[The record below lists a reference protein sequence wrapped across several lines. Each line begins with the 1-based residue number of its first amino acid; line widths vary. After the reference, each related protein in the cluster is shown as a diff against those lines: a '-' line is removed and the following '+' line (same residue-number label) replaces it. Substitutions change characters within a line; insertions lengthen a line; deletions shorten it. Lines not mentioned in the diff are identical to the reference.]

1 MFVIIEK
8 YAVPE
13 VPGSIPEVIR
23 KLFISLYFND
33 AFDAEKLH
41 NCEVI
46 ARIVKQISNKWK

>member
-41 NCEVI
+41 LFV
-46 ARIVKQISNKWK
+46 AISWNFK